1 MHPARLPARREEEA
15 VGHPVRI
22 VHYLNQFFGGIG
34 GEDRAETPLTVR
46 EGAVGP
52 GRAVA
57 ADPRRAGYAWWP
69 RSSAA
74 TTTSPSARRS
84 AGAAM
89 REALSRY
96 TPDLVLA
103 GPAFDSGRYGLGCAL
118 ACRVA
123 QSLGIPA
130 VTGMYPDNAA
140 IITHRRE
147 LLAVPTG
154 LDPTE
159 MKAILARMVGLGLK
173 LARDEPL
180 GSAAEEGY
188 IPRGIRRLVLKDK
201 VGYERAVDML
211 LDRVAGRPIASEIQ
225 VQQYE
230 RVAPALPVDDLARAT
245 IGIVVSTGIVPR
257 GNPDHLPGARA
268 LAAGRYSID
277 GLDSLDVG
285 RWESAHGGFNT
296 KILNTRSPDYALPLG
311 TLRALE
317 AEGAIGGIYPW
328 IYSTVGNQTAVGP
341 ARAIG
346 RRVAEEFRDAGV
358 AAALQVS
365 G

>member
-1 MHPARLPARREEEA
+1 MGQPA
-15 VGHPVRI
+15 RI
-22 VHYLNQFFGGIG
+22 VHYVNQFFGGIG
-34 GEDRAETPLTVR
+34 GEDKADTPLQVR
-46 EGAVGP
+46 EGPVGP
-52 GRAVA
+52 GRAIQQIVGAQGTVVA
-57 ADPRRAGYAWWP
+57 TLIGGDDYVAEREDE
-69 RSSAA
+69 
-74 TTTSPSARRS
+74 
-84 AGAAM
+84 AGAAI
-89 REALSRY
+89 REALERLR
-96 TPDLVLA
+96 PDLVLA

-118 ACRVA
+118 TCRVA
-123 QSLGIPA
+123 QSLGIAA
-130 VTGMYPDNAA
+130 VTGMFPDNAA

-159 MKAILARMVGLGLK
+159 MKAILTRMVGLGL
-173 LARDEPL
+173 RRVHGEPL

-188 IPRGIRRLVLKDK
+188 VPRGIRRLVTKDK

-211 LDRVAGRPIASEIQ
+211 LAQVAGRPVASEIQ
-225 VQQYE
+225 VQQYD
-230 RVAPALPVDDLARAT
+230 RVTPAPPVRDLSRSL

-277 GLDSLDVG
+277 GLGSLDVA

-328 IYSTVGNQTAVGP
+328 FYSTVGNQTAVGP

>member
-1 MHPARLPARREEEA
+1 
-15 VGHPVRI
+15 
-22 VHYLNQFFGGIG
+22 
-34 GEDRAETPLTVR
+34 
-46 EGAVGP
+46 
-52 GRAVA
+52 
-57 ADPRRAGYAWWP
+57 
-69 RSSAA
+69 
-74 TTTSPSARRS
+74 
-84 AGAAM
+84 
-89 REALSRY
+89 
-96 TPDLVLA
+96 
-103 GPAFDSGRYGLGCAL
+103 
-118 ACRVA
+118 
-123 QSLGIPA
+123 
-130 VTGMYPDNAA
+130 
-140 IITHRRE
+140 
-147 LLAVPTG
+147 
-154 LDPTE
+154 
-159 MKAILARMVGLGLK
+159 MVGLGL
-173 LARDEPL
+173 RRVHGEPL
-180 GSAAEEGY
+180 GSAADEGY
-188 IPRGIRRLVLKDK
+188 VPRGIRRLVVKDK

-211 LDRVAGRPIASEIQ
+211 LAQVAGRPLGSEIQ
-225 VQQYE
+225 VQQYD
-230 RVAPALPVDDLARAT
+230 RVPPAPPVGDLSHAT

-277 GLDSLDVG
+277 GLGTLDVG

-328 IYSTVGNQTAVGP
+328 FYSTVGNQTAVGP

>member
-1 MHPARLPARREEEA
+1 MGQPA
-15 VGHPVRI
+15 RI
-22 VHYLNQFFGGIG
+22 VHYVNQFFGGIG
-34 GEDRAETPLTVR
+34 GEDKADTPLQVR
-46 EGAVGP
+46 EGPVGP
-52 GRAVA
+52 GRAIQQIVGAQGAVVA
-57 ADPRRAGYAWWP
+57 TLIGGDDWVAEREDE
-69 RSSAA
+69 
-74 TTTSPSARRS
+74 
-84 AGAAM
+84 AGAAI
-89 REALSRY
+89 REVLERHR
-96 TPDLVLA
+96 PDLVLA

-118 ACRVA
+118 TCRVA
-123 QSLGIPA
+123 QSLGIAA

-159 MKAILARMVGLGLK
+159 MKAILTRMVGLGL
-173 LARDEPL
+173 RRVHGEPL

-188 IPRGIRRLVLKDK
+188 IPRGIRRLVVKDK

-211 LDRVAGRPIASEIQ
+211 LAQVAGRPVASEIQ
-225 VQQYE
+225 VQQYD
-230 RVAPALPVDDLARAT
+230 RVTPAPPVRDLSRSL

-277 GLDSLDVG
+277 GLGSLDVA

-328 IYSTVGNQTAVGP
+328 FYSTVGNQTAVGP

>member
-1 MHPARLPARREEEA
+1 
-15 VGHPVRI
+15 VGQPVRV
-22 VHYLNQFFGGIG
+22 VHYVNQFFGGIG
-34 GEDRAETPLTVR
+34 GEEKADTPLQVR
-46 EGAVGP
+46 EGPVGP
-52 GRAVA
+52 GRALQALLGAQGSVVA
-57 ADPRRAGYAWWP
+57 TLVCGDDYAAE
-69 RSSAA
+69 REEA
-74 TTTSPSARRS
+74 
-84 AGAAM
+84 AGAAI
-89 REALSRY
+89 REALQRHAAG
-96 TPDLVLA
+96 LVLA

-118 ACRVA
+118 ACRTA
-123 QSLGIPA
+123 QSLRIPA

-147 LLAVPTG
+147 LVAIPTG
-154 LDPTE
+154 LDVSE
-159 MKAILARMVGLGLK
+159 MRTILGRMAALGLK
-173 LARDEPL
+173 LVRGEPL

-188 IPRGIRRLVLKDK
+188 VPRGIRRLVFQDK

-211 LDRVAGRPIASEIQ
+211 LDRVAGRPFVSEIQ
-225 VQQYE
+225 VQHYD
-230 RVAPALPVDDLARAT
+230 RVPPAAPVPDLGRAT

-268 LAAGRYSID
+268 LDAGRYSIA
-277 GLDSLDVG
+277 GLASLDVA

-317 AEGAIGGIYPW
+317 AQGAIAGIYPW

>member
-1 MHPARLPARREEEA
+1 R
-15 VGHPVRI
+15 
-22 VHYLNQFFGGIG
+22 
-34 GEDRAETPLTVR
+34 
-46 EGAVGP
+46 
-52 GRAVA
+52 
-57 ADPRRAGYAWWP
+57 
-69 RSSAA
+69 
-74 TTTSPSARRS
+74 
-84 AGAAM
+84 
-89 REALSRY
+89 
-96 TPDLVLA
+96 PDLVLA

-118 ACRVA
+118 TCRVA
-123 QSLGIPA
+123 QSLGIAA

-159 MKAILARMVGLGLK
+159 MKAILTRMVGLGL
-173 LARDEPL
+173 RRVRGEPL

-188 IPRGIRRLVLKDK
+188 VPRGIRRLVTKDK

-211 LDRVAGRPIASEIQ
+211 LAQVAGRPVASEIQ
-225 VQQYE
+225 VQQYD
-230 RVAPALPVDDLARAT
+230 RVTPAPPVRDLSRSL

-277 GLDSLDVG
+277 GLGSLDVA

-328 IYSTVGNQTAVGP
+328 FYSTVGNQTAVGP

>member
-1 MHPARLPARREEEA
+1 MHY
-15 VGHPVRI
+15 V
-22 VHYLNQFFGGIG
+22 NQFFGGIG
-34 GEDRAETPLTVR
+34 GEEKAHAPLEVR
-46 EGAVGP
+46 EGPVGP
-52 GRAVA
+52 GRALQQVLGGQGAVVA
-57 ADPRRAGYAWWP
+57 TLICGDDYVAEREDE
-69 RSSAA
+69 S
-74 TTTSPSARRS
+74 
-84 AGAAM
+84 GAAI
-89 REALSRY
+89 REALGRHR
-96 TPDLVLA
+96 PDLVLA

-118 ACRVA
+118 TCRVA
-123 QSLGIPA
+123 QSLGIAA

-154 LDPTE
+154 LDASE
-159 MKAILARMVGLGLK
+159 MKAILARMVGLGLR
-173 LARDEPL
+173 LARGETL
-180 GSAAEEGY
+180 GSAAEEDY
-188 IPRGIRRLVLKDK
+188 IPRGIRRLVLKEK
-201 VGYERAVDML
+201 VGYERALDML
-211 LDRVAGRPIASEIQ
+211 LAQVAGQPVASEIQ
-225 VQQYE
+225 VQQYDA
-230 RVAPALPVDDLARAT
+230 RASGPAGGDLARAI

-277 GLDSLDVG
+277 GLGSLDVAQ
-285 RWESAHGGFNT
+285 WESAHGGFNT

>member
-1 MHPARLPARREEEA
+1 
-15 VGHPVRI
+15 VGQPVRV

-34 GEDRAETPLTVR
+34 GEEKADTPLEVR
-46 EGAVGP
+46 EGPVGP
-52 GRAVA
+52 GRALQPLLGAQGSVVA
-57 ADPRRAGYAWWP
+57 TLVCGDDYVAEREDA
-69 RSSAA
+69 
-74 TTTSPSARRS
+74 
-84 AGAAM
+84 AGAAI
-89 REALSRY
+89 REALRRY

-123 QSLGIPA
+123 QSLGILA

-154 LDPTE
+154 LDASE
-159 MKAILARMVGLGLK
+159 MRAILGRMAALGLK
-173 LARDEPL
+173 LCRGEPL

-188 IPRGIRRLVLKDK
+188 VPRGIRQLVFKDK

-211 LDRVAGRPIASEIQ
+211 LDRVAGRPFVSEIQ
-225 VQQYE
+225 VQQYD
-230 RVAPALPVDDLARAT
+230 RVPPAAPVADLARAT

-257 GNPDHLPGARA
+257 GNPDRLPGARA
-268 LAAGRYSID
+268 LEAGRYSIA
-277 GLDSLDVG
+277 GLGTLDVAG
-285 RWESAHGGFNT
+285 WESAHGGFNT

-311 TLRALE
+311 TLRGLE
-317 AEGAIGGIYPW
+317 AEGAIGSIYPW

>member
-1 MHPARLPARREEEA
+1 MGQPL
-15 VGHPVRI
+15 RI

-34 GEDRAETPLTVR
+34 GEDKAGTPVEIR

-52 GRAVA
+52 ARAVQA
-57 ADPRRAGYAWWP
+57 ILGTEGRVIATLVAGDDYVAE
-69 RSSAA
+69 RDDQ
-74 TTTSPSARRS
+74 
-84 AGAAM
+84 AGATI
-89 REALSRY
+89 REALERL

-154 LDPTE
+154 VDPTE
-159 MKAILARMVGLGLK
+159 MRAILARMVTLGQK
-173 LARDEPL
+173 VCRGEAL
-180 GSAAEEGY
+180 GSAAEDGY
-188 IPRGIRRLVLKDK
+188 IPHGVRRLVFKDK

-211 LDRVAGRPIASEIQ
+211 LARVAGRAFASEIQ
-225 VQQYE
+225 VQHYE
-230 RVAPALPVDDLARAT
+230 SVPAAPPIRDLARAT

-268 LAAGRYSID
+268 LDAGRYSIE
-277 GLDSLDVG
+277 GLTSLDVE

-296 KILNTRSPDYALPLG
+296 KILNTRSPDYGLPLR
-311 TLRALE
+311 TLRELE
-317 AEGAIGGIYPW
+317 AQGVIAGIYPW

-346 RRVAEEFRDAGV
+346 RRVAQEFRDAGV